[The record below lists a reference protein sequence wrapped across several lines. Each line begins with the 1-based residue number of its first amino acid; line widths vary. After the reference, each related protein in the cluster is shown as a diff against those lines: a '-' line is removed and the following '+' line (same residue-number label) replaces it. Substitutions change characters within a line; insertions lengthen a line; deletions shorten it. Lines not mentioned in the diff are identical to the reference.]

1 MDITQNVVDLTVC
14 EFVIEILINAL
25 GNLYMYNVYILNIL
39 PIICDNNYCIIGIV
53 NRRPT

>member
-25 GNLYMYNVYILNIL
+25 GNLYMYNVY
-39 PIICDNNYCIIGIV
+39 NYIKYFT
-53 NRRPT
+53 NYMWQ